1 MAATGHDT
9 AVANPRSGRPQLASL
24 LTSRMPS
31 VWLRKGHVQP
41 VWAGHPWVF
50 AQAVDH
56 LEGAPAP
63 GDAVTVRDPKGQP
76 LGRGFWSP
84 KSAIVV
90 RVLSRDP
97 EDPLDANFFRK
108 KLERARDWRTELLG
122 LPGEATDGYR
132 LCHAEG
138 DGLPGLVVDMHG
150 DTAIVQLSTLGLKLR
165 EDLIFAEVMRVTGA
179 SSVIEARSGSQKL
192 EGFEVEPRVVRGA
205 ERTETVFRERGM
217 QLSVPVELTQKTG
230 YYFDQRENRALVERM
245 ARGRRV
251 LDAFCYLGGFGLA
264 AARGGAES
272 VLSLDSSAPALANAA
287 GLALKNGQADRIRY
301 QCEDTRSALPELARR
316 HELFDLVVL
325 DPPKLAP
332 SGRHLDA
339 GRRAYR
345 RVNANALRLVEPG
358 GLLFTCSCSGVMRVE
373 DWLRTLAMAARD
385 ADREL
390 TLLGVYGAGEDHP
403 VPAAFP
409 EGRYLKC
416 ALARVQA

>member
-1 MAATGHDT
+1 
-9 AVANPRSGRPQLASL
+9 
-24 LTSRMPS
+24 
-31 VWLRKGHVQP
+31 
-41 VWAGHPWVF
+41 
-50 AQAVDH
+50 
-56 LEGAPAP
+56 
-63 GDAVTVRDPKGQP
+63 
-76 LGRGFWSP
+76 
-84 KSAIVV
+84 
-90 RVLSRDP
+90 
-97 EDPLDANFFRK
+97 
-108 KLERARDWRTELLG
+108 
-122 LPGEATDGYR
+122 
-132 LCHAEG
+132 
-138 DGLPGLVVDMHG
+138 
-150 DTAIVQLSTLGLKLR
+150 VQLSTLGLKLR

-287 GLALKNGQADRIRY
+287 ALALKNGQADRIRY